1 MPTGIV
7 GPIGYNHYGTGSYN
21 GGGTGSYRAHL
32 DFEKQKKENDRR
44 RKLAEEELSK
54 RTKFNFLVE
63 ETSD

>member
-7 GPIGYNHYGTGSYN
+7 GPDYILYYGTGSYN
-21 GGGTGSYRAHL
+21 CGGGTGLY
-32 DFEKQKKENDRR
+32 FEKQKKENDRR